1 MQARSKDGAVGAAA
15 EDVDRRVARL
25 FEAWAI
31 EVCESIRGLRVD
43 MDAQKGR
50 SSHDVFCLW
59 VTQKLGA
66 DNESDL
72 VDIACDAEMRTLLV
86 DRCDKLGRV
95 THSRMS

>member
-1 MQARSKDGAVGAAA
+1 MSIAAWLDSLKPGLSKYAKAFEVCAWTWTHRRAAA
-15 EDVDRRVARL
+15 L
-25 FEAWAI
+25 TM
-31 EVCESIRGLRVD
+31 C
-43 MDAQKGR
+43 
-50 SSHDVFCLW
+50 FCSR

-95 THSRMS
+95 TRSRMS